1 MPANFKNKKM
11 TEIPR
16 KLIVPKNV
24 TDALRTVI
32 FPGSSQDIVS
42 LDMAQEIRVAGKKIT
57 LSLVFQRSDDPN
69 IQNVVKACEEA
80 IIEQLGTGVEIKG
93 NITAKAI
100 HQMERPI
107 LAGVKNIIAVASG
120 KGGVGKSTVS
130 VNLAVA
136 LAKTGAKVGLIDAD
150 IFGPSLPKM
159 FGEESTRPA
168 GVRVDGKERI
178 QPVNKFGVNFLSI
191 GFFVSTEDAVVWR
204 GPMASNALKQLITD
218 GNWGTLDYLLFDL
231 PPGTSDIHL
240 TLVQTVPVTGA
251 IIVTTPQDVALA
263 DVIRGVNMFKGKGVD
278 VPVLG
283 IVENMSWFT
292 PEELPDNKYY
302 IFGKEGG
309 VRLAEKLGIPLLGQ
323 IPIVQGIRE
332 GGDTGHPASFD
343 SNSIVGHAFAKIAA
357 NVINQTELRN
367 QNIDPTKKVKVSRK

>member
-1 MPANFKNKKM
+1 M
-11 TEIPR
+11 TDIPR

-24 TDALRTVI
+24 TDALRNVI
-32 FPGSSQDIVS
+32 FPGSNQDIVS
-42 LDMAQEIRVAGKKIT
+42 LDMVQEIRVAGKKIT
-57 LSLVFQRSDDPN
+57 FSLVFQRSDDQN
-69 IQNVVKACEEA
+69 IPAVIAACEET
-80 IIEQLGTGVEIKG
+80 IQTHIGPDVEIKG

-107 LAGVKNIIAVASG
+107 LPGVKNLIAIASG

-130 VNLAVA
+130 VNLAIA

-150 IFGPSLPKM
+150 IFGPSIPKM
-159 FGEESTRPA
+159 FGAEDLRPE
-168 GVRVDGKERI
+168 GVRIDGKERI
-178 QPVNKFGVNFLSI
+178 QPISKFGVSFLSI
-191 GFFVSTEDAVVWR
+191 GFFVATEDAVVWR

-263 DVIRGVNMFKGKGVD
+263 DVIRGVNLFKGKGVD

-283 IVENMSWFT
+283 LIENMAWFT
-292 PEELPDNKYY
+292 PEELPENKYY
-302 IFGKEGG
+302 IFGKDGG
-309 VRLAEKLGIPLLGQ
+309 VKLAEKLELPLLGQ
-323 IPIVQGIRE
+323 VPIVQGIRE
-332 GGDTGHPASFD
+332 GGDSGNPVAYHED
-343 SNSIVGHAFAKIAA
+343 SIVGKIFTEIAA
-357 NVINQTELRN
+357 KVIHEVEIRN
-367 QNIDPTKKVKVSRK
+367 SNLDPTTKVKVSRK

>member
-1 MPANFKNKKM
+1 M
-11 TEIPR
+11 TDIPR
-16 KLIVPKNV
+16 KLIVPKNI
-24 TDALRTVI
+24 TDALRSVKY
-32 FPGSSQDIVS
+32 PGSNEDVVS
-42 LDMAQEIRVAGKKIT
+42 LDMAQEIRIAGKKIT
-57 LSLVFQRSDDPN
+57 FSLVFQRSDDPN
-69 IQNVVKACEEA
+69 MASVIAACEEA
-80 IIEQLGTGVEIKG
+80 IISQLGPDVEIKG
-93 NITAKAI
+93 NITAKAV

-107 LAGVKNIIAVASG
+107 LPGVKNLIAVASG

-130 VNLAVA
+130 VNLAIA

-150 IFGPSLPKM
+150 IFGPSIPKM
-159 FGEESTRPA
+159 FGAEGTRPS

-178 QPVNKFGVNFLSI
+178 QPISKYGVSFLSV
-191 GFFVSTEDAVVWR
+191 GFFVNTEDAVVWR

-263 DVIRGVNMFKGKGVD
+263 DVIRGVNMFKGKGVN

-283 IVENMSWFT
+283 LIENMAWFT
-292 PEELPDNKYY
+292 PAELPENKYY

-309 VRLAEKLGIPLLGQ
+309 VKLAEQLGLPLLGQ
-323 IPIVQGIRE
+323 IPIVQSICE
-332 GGDTGHPASFD
+332 GGDLGVPVAVNEDSITGK
-343 SNSIVGHAFAKIAA
+343 AFAEIAE
-357 NVINQTELRN
+357 NVIDETEFRN
-367 QNIDPTKKVKVSRK
+367 ENLDPTKKVKVSRK

>member
-1 MPANFKNKKM
+1 M

-16 KLIVPKNV
+16 KLIVPKNI
-24 TDALRTVI
+24 TDALRNVI
-32 FPGSSQDIVS
+32 FPGGTQDVVS
-42 LDMAQEIRVAGKKIT
+42 LDMAQEIRVAGKKVT
-57 LSLVFQRSDDPN
+57 FSLVFQRSDDPN
-69 IQNVVKACEEA
+69 IAAVIAACEEA
-80 IIEQLGTGVEIKG
+80 ILKYVGPEVEIKG

-107 LAGVKNIIAVASG
+107 LPGVKNLIAVASG

-130 VNLAVA
+130 VNLAIA
-136 LAKTGAKVGLIDAD
+136 LAKTGATVGLIDAD
-150 IFGPSLPKM
+150 IFGPSIPKM
-159 FGEESTRPA
+159 FGAEDVRPA

-178 QPVNKFGVNFLSI
+178 QPIKKFGVNFLSI
-191 GFFVSTEDAVVWR
+191 GFFVNTEDAVIWR

-283 IVENMSWFT
+283 LVENMAWFT
-292 PEELPDNKYY
+292 PAELPNNKYY
-302 IFGKEGG
+302 IFGKDGG
-309 VRLAEKLGIPLLGQ
+309 VKLAERLGLPLLGQ

-332 GGDTGHPASFD
+332 GGDSGNPVAFDENTVTGL
-343 SNSIVGHAFAKIAA
+343 AFADMAA
-357 NVINQTELRN
+357 NVIREVDLRN
-367 QNIDPTKKVKVSRK
+367 DNLDPTKRVKVSRK

>member
-1 MPANFKNKKM
+1 M

-16 KLIVPKNV
+16 KLIVPKNI
-24 TDALRTVI
+24 TDALRNVKY
-32 FPGSSQDIVS
+32 PGSDQDVVS

-57 LSLVFQRSDDPN
+57 FSLVFQRSDDPN
-69 IQNVVKACEEA
+69 MKAVIEACEEA
-80 IIEQLGTGVEIKG
+80 IIDQLGPDVEIKG
-93 NITAKAI
+93 NISAKAI

-107 LAGVKNIIAVASG
+107 LPGVKNLIAIASG

-130 VNLAVA
+130 VNLAIA

-150 IFGPSLPKM
+150 IFGPSIPKM
-159 FGEESTRPA
+159 FGAEGERPA

-178 QPVNKFGVNFLSI
+178 QPLKKYGVNFLSI
-191 GFFVSTEDAVVWR
+191 GFFVATEDAVIWR

-283 IVENMSWFT
+283 LIENMAWFT

-302 IFGKEGG
+302 IFGQGGG
-309 VRLAEKLGIPLLGQ
+309 VKLAERLELPLLGQ

-332 GGDTGHPASFD
+332 GGDSGNPMAFDGNSPVGKSF
-343 SNSIVGHAFAKIAA
+343 AEIAER
-357 NVINQTELRN
+357 VIQEVEDRN
-367 QNIDPTKKVKVSRK
+367 NNMDPTKRVKVSRK

>member
-1 MPANFKNKKM
+1 M
-11 TEIPR
+11 TDIPR
-16 KLIVPKNV
+16 KLIVPKNI
-24 TDALRTVI
+24 TDALRNVN
-32 FPGSSQDIVS
+32 FPGSNQDVVS
-42 LDMAQEIRVAGKKIT
+42 LDMAQEIRVAGKKVT

-69 IQNVVKACEEA
+69 MAAVIAACEEA
-80 IIEQLGTGVEIKG
+80 ILNYVGPEVEIKG

-107 LAGVKNIIAVASG
+107 LPGVKNLIAVASG

-130 VNLAVA
+130 VNLAIA

-159 FGEESTRPA
+159 FGAEDIKPA

-178 QPVNKFGVNFLSI
+178 QPISKFGVNFLSI
-191 GFFVSTEDAVVWR
+191 GFFVATEDAVVWR

-218 GNWGTLDYLLFDL
+218 GNWGKLDYLLFDL

-283 IVENMSWFT
+283 LVENMAWFT
-292 PEELPDNKYY
+292 PEELPENKYY
-302 IFGKEGG
+302 IFGKDGG
-309 VRLAEKLGIPLLGQ
+309 VKMAENLGIPLLGQ
-323 IPIVQGIRE
+323 VPIVQSIRE
-332 GGDTGHPASFD
+332 GGDSGNPAAHD
-343 SNSIVGHAFAKIAA
+343 ENSVIGKVFTEIAA
-357 NVINQTELRN
+357 NVIREVNIRN
-367 QNIDPTKKVKVSRK
+367 ESMDPTIKVKVSRK

>member
-1 MPANFKNKKM
+1 M

-16 KLIVPKNV
+16 KLIVPKNI
-24 TDALRTVI
+24 TDALRNVN
-32 FPGSSQDIVS
+32 FPGSNQDVVS
-42 LDMAQEIRVAGKKIT
+42 LDMAQEIRVAGKKVT
-57 LSLVFQRSDDPN
+57 FSLVFQRSDDPN
-69 IQNVVKACEEA
+69 RTAVIAACEEA
-80 IIEQLGTGVEIKG
+80 ILTYVGPEVEIKG
-93 NITAKAI
+93 NITVKAI
-100 HQMERPI
+100 HQMERPV
-107 LAGVKNIIAVASG
+107 LPGVKNLIAVASG

-130 VNLAVA
+130 VNLAIA

-150 IFGPSLPKM
+150 IFGPSIPKM
-159 FGEESTRPA
+159 FGVENVKPA

-178 QPVNKFGVNFLSI
+178 QPISKFGVNFLSV
-191 GFFVSTEDAVVWR
+191 GFFVAVEDAIVWR
-204 GPMASNALKQLITD
+204 GPMASKALGQLITD

-240 TLVQTVPVTGA
+240 TLVQTVPVTAA

-283 IVENMSWFT
+283 LIENMSWFT

-302 IFGKEGG
+302 IFGRDGG
-309 VRLAEKLGIPLLGQ
+309 VKLASELGLPLLGQ

-332 GGDTGHPASFD
+332 GGDSGNPLAWNE
-343 SNSIVGHAFAKIAA
+343 NSPVGLAFAEIAS
-357 NVINQTELRN
+357 NVIREVDNRN
-367 QNIDPTKKVKVSRK
+367 EKLDPTKKVKVSRK

>member
-1 MPANFKNKKM
+1 M

-16 KLIVPKNV
+16 KLIVPKNI

-32 FPGSSQDIVS
+32 FPGGNQDVVS
-42 LDMAQEIRVAGKKIT
+42 LDMAQEIRVAGKKVT
-57 LSLVFQRSDDPN
+57 FSLVFQRSDDPN
-69 IQNVVKACEEA
+69 MAAVIAACEDA
-80 IIEQLGTGVEIKG
+80 ILNQLGPDVEIKG

-107 LAGVKNIIAVASG
+107 LPGVKNLIAVASG

-150 IFGPSLPKM
+150 IFGPSIPKM
-159 FGEESTRPA
+159 FGAEDIKPA

-178 QPVNKFGVNFLSI
+178 QPISKFGVSFLSI
-191 GFFVSTEDAVVWR
+191 GFFVATEDAVVWR

-283 IVENMSWFT
+283 LVENMAWFT
-292 PEELPDNKYY
+292 PEELPENKYY
-302 IFGKEGG
+302 IFGQDGG
-309 VRLAEKLGIPLLGQ
+309 VKLAEKLELPLLGQ
-323 IPIVQGIRE
+323 VPIVQGIRE
-332 GGDTGHPASFD
+332 GGDSGNPVAFD
-343 SNSIVGHAFAKIAA
+343 ENSIIGKVFTEIAA
-357 NVINQTELRN
+357 NVIREVDNRN
-367 QNIDPTKKVKVSRK
+367 ESLDPTKKVKVSRK